1 MRKKGEGRE
10 KKRMIEAE
18 KEATD
23 SVGLCELREPA
34 TTPRLIAE
42 SIIILAHWE
51 HNQNPMCINK
61 ITGKAEKT
69 TLVFPVFSWTRAKYR
84 HSAEHSHS
92 IMTQTMF
99 H

>member
-51 HNQNPMCINK
+51 HNQSPMCISK

-69 TLVFPVFSWTRAKYR
+69 TLVFPVFSRTRAKYR
-84 HSAEHSHS
+84 HSADHSHS

>member
-1 MRKKGEGRE
+1 
-10 KKRMIEAE
+10 MIETE
-18 KEATD
+18 KEATN

-34 TTPRLIAE
+34 TTPRLIIAE

-51 HNQNPMCINK
+51 NNQNPMCINK
-61 ITGKAEKT
+61 ITVKSEKT
-69 TLVFPVFSWTRAKYR
+69 TLVFPVFSCTRAKYR
-84 HSAEHSHS
+84 HFAEHSHS